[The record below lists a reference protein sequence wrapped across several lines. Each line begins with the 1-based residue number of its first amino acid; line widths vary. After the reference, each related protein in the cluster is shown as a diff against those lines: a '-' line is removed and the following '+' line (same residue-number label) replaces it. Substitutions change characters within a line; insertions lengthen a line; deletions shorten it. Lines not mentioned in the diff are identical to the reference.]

1 MIQKVKSRVQGYIQ
15 TGRANA
21 QRYLDARPHRTLRPT
36 PKHRYKKGKKVD
48 SLWALVKGTF
58 VTIWQE
64 RRILLALML
73 LCALIMYV
81 FVGGIPTLSFADLR
95 KTVGEVFMGNIGEF
109 GSAASLF
116 FAAITGSLN
125 QATSQ
130 LQQFLAGLITVIFW
144 LTYVWTLRRLLAD
157 EPKPV
162 KIRDALYNSGTP
174 IVPTAMIMLTAVV
187 QLLPGALGLFGAVLV
202 INGIWL
208 QGGVETMLICVA
220 GLLLVLLSIY
230 WVVSSF
236 MALVIVTL
244 PGMYPWRALAGASVL
259 VIGQRWAIAMR
270 IITVAIIIF
279 AVWAIVLI
287 PLLLLDNWL
296 KFNWLPL
303 IPFAVQIL
311 SAFTVL
317 YATVFVYRMYRS
329 MI

>member
-1 MIQKVKSRVQGYIQ
+1 MIQRVRSRLKGYVAA
-15 TGRANA
+15 GRANA
-21 QRYLDARPHRTLRPT
+21 QQYLAARPHRSFRPT
-36 PKHRYKKGKKVD
+36 PKHKYKKGKKVEK
-48 SLWALVKGTF
+48 LWSLVKGTF
-58 VTIWQE
+58 VLIWQE
-64 RRILLALML
+64 KKVLGALML
-73 LCALIMYV
+73 LCALAMYV

-95 KTVGEVFMGNIGEF
+95 KSIGELFTGNVGEL
-109 GSAASLF
+109 GSATSLF
-116 FAAITGSLN
+116 FAALTGSLN
-125 QATSQ
+125 QAATQ

-144 LTYVWTLRRLLAD
+144 LAYVWALRRLVAD

-162 KIRDALYNSGTP
+162 KARDALYNAGTP
-174 IVPTAMIMLTAVV
+174 IVPTALIMLTAVI
-187 QLLPGALGLFGAVLV
+187 QLVPGALGLFGAALVLS
-202 INGIWL
+202 GIWL

-230 WVVSSF
+230 WVVSSI

-270 IITVAIIIF
+270 IITMMIVVFVAW
-279 AVWAIVLI
+279 AVVLI

-296 KFNWLPL
+296 KFDWLPL
-303 IPFAVQIL
+303 IPLAVQVL

-329 MI
+329 ML